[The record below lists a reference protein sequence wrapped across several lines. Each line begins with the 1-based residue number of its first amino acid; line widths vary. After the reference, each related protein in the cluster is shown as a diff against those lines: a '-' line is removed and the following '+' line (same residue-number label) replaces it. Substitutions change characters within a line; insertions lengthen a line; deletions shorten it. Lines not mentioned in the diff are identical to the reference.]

1 MRTNEEYK
9 NLEAERD
16 ARCGYLAGSGE
27 APLKEMDDL
36 THTIEITIHGNYPH
50 GVKQHSSV
58 SISGDGGID
67 HMIDAFKAA
76 LIAAG
81 FTDKTV
87 QRIFVEDRGDGPDQD
102 GAGTESG

>member
-1 MRTNEEYK
+1 
-9 NLEAERD
+9 
-16 ARCGYLAGSGE
+16 
-27 APLKEMDDL
+27 MDDL
-36 THTIEITIHGNYPH
+36 THTIEITIRGNYPH

-81 FTDKTV
+81 FTAKTV

-102 GAGTESG
+102 GAGPEPG

>member
-1 MRTNEEYK
+1 
-9 NLEAERD
+9 
-16 ARCGYLAGSGE
+16 
-27 APLKEMDDL
+27 MDYL

-81 FTDKTV
+81 FTAKTA
-87 QRIFVEDRGDGPDQD
+87 QRIFVEDRD